1 MFATMSDWLP
11 DYHQILQFRLVGM
24 TMLLGMFAVC
34 SALGYGLRI
43 GSRAFARRTSHGT
56 PIWQRP
62 TP

>member
-1 MFATMSDWLP
+1 MSDWFL
-11 DYHQILQFRLVGM
+11 DYHQVLPFRLFGM

-43 GSRAFARRTSHGT
+43 GCRILASRISPGT
-56 PIWQRP
+56 PIWQRG